1 MKSEVASNMQKE
13 VQKVVKGKEAV
24 IEKVLASM
32 LAGGHILLEDIP
44 GVGKTTL
51 ALAFSRVMNLKYKR
65 TQFTPDVL
73 PADITGF
80 SLYNKKTESFDYV
93 EGAALCNIYLA
104 DEINRT
110 SPKTQSA
117 LLEVME
123 EGKVTVDGV
132 TREVP
137 RPFFVIATQNPIGS
151 VGTQRLPES
160 QMDRFMI
167 RLSIGYPDVESE
179 IQILKGEK
187 ESSLDLVKNVV
198 DATDFLAMQ
207 KQVEEVFI
215 SDAMYEYILA
225 LVGETRTGEN
235 FSLGISPRGTIAL
248 QRLAKAMAFLR
259 GRDYLV
265 PEDVLDIFNDIAGH
279 RVIISN
285 RARAKGLDVSQVLEA
300 AKLKFPMPA

>member
-1 MKSEVASNMQKE
+1 MNNETAIRMQKE
-13 VQKVVKGKEAV
+13 VQKAVMGKEAI

-51 ALAFSRVMNLKYKR
+51 ALAFSKVMSLKYKR

-80 SLYNKKTESFDYV
+80 SMYNKKTDSFDYV

-123 EGKVTVDGV
+123 EGSVTVDGV
-132 TREVP
+132 TRNVP
-137 RPFFVIATQNPIGS
+137 MPFFVIATQNPIGS

-160 QMDRFMI
+160 QMDRFMV
-167 RLSIGYPDVESE
+167 RLSIGYPDAESE
-179 IQILKGEK
+179 IRILKGES
-187 ESSLDLVKNVV
+187 ESLLGQVESIV
-198 DATDFLAMQ
+198 DAQMFLDMQ
-207 KQVEEVFI
+207 KKVEEVFV
-215 SDAMYEYILA
+215 SDALYTYLIA
-225 LVGETRTGEN
+225 IVDETRTNEN
-235 FSLGISPRGTIAL
+235 FSLGISPRGAIAFYKM
-248 QRLAKAMAFLR
+248 AKAMAFIR
-259 GRDYLV
+259 GRDYLT
-265 PEDVLDIFNDIAGH
+265 PEDVLDVFSDIAAH
-279 RVIISN
+279 RVILSS
-285 RARAKGLDVSQVLEA
+285 RAKARGMTLEEALEDV
-300 AKLKFPMPA
+300 KKKFPMP

>member
-1 MKSEVASNMQKE
+1 MNNETAIRMQKE
-13 VQKVVKGKEAV
+13 VQKVVMGKEAI

-51 ALAFSRVMNLKYKR
+51 ALAFSKVMSLKYKR

-80 SLYNKKTESFDYV
+80 SLYNKKTDSFDYV

-123 EGKVTVDGV
+123 EGSVTVDGV
-132 TREVP
+132 TRNVP
-137 RPFFVIATQNPIGS
+137 VPFFVIATQNPIGS

-160 QMDRFMI
+160 QMDRFMV
-167 RLSIGYPDVESE
+167 RLSIGYPDAESE
-179 IQILKGEK
+179 IRILKGES
-187 ESSLDLVKNVV
+187 ESLLGQVESVV
-198 DATDFLAMQ
+198 DAQTFQDMQ
-207 KQVEEVFI
+207 KQVEAVYV
-215 SDAMYEYILA
+215 SDALYTYLISI
-225 LVGETRTGEN
+225 VNDTRTNEN
-235 FSLGISPRGTIAL
+235 FSLGISPRGTISFYKM
-248 QRLAKAMAFLR
+248 AKAMAFIR
-259 GRDYLV
+259 GRDYLT
-265 PEDVLDIFNDIAGH
+265 PEDVLDVFSDIAAH
-279 RVIISN
+279 RVILSN
-285 RARAKGLDVSQVLEA
+285 RAKAKGMTLGEALEDV
-300 AKLKFPMPA
+300 KKKFPMP

>member
-1 MKSEVASNMQKE
+1 MNNETAIRMQKE
-13 VQKVVKGKEAV
+13 VQKAVMGKEAI

-51 ALAFSRVMNLKYKR
+51 ALAFSKVMSLKYKR

-80 SLYNKKTESFDYV
+80 SMYNKKTDSFDYV

-123 EGKVTVDGV
+123 EGSVTVDGV
-132 TREVP
+132 TRNVP
-137 RPFFVIATQNPIGS
+137 MPFFVIATQNPIGS

-160 QMDRFMI
+160 QMDRFMV
-167 RLSIGYPDVESE
+167 RLSIGYPDAESE
-179 IQILKGEK
+179 IRILKGES
-187 ESSLDLVKNVV
+187 ESLLGQVESIV
-198 DATDFLAMQ
+198 DAQMFLDMQ
-207 KQVEEVFI
+207 KQVEEVFV
-215 SDAMYEYILA
+215 SDALYTYLIA
-225 LVGETRTGEN
+225 IVDETRTNEN
-235 FSLGISPRGTIAL
+235 FSLGISPRGAIAFYKM
-248 QRLAKAMAFLR
+248 AKAMAFIR
-259 GRDYLV
+259 GRDYLT
-265 PEDVLDIFNDIAGH
+265 PEDVLDVFSDIAAH
-279 RVIISN
+279 RVILSS
-285 RARAKGLDVSQVLEA
+285 RAKARGMTLEEALEDV
-300 AKLKFPMPA
+300 KKKFPMP

>member
-1 MKSEVASNMQKE
+1 MNNETAIRMQTE
-13 VQKVVKGKEAV
+13 VQKVVMGKEAI

-51 ALAFSRVMNLKYKR
+51 ALAFSKVMSLKYKR

-80 SLYNKKTESFDYV
+80 SLYNKKTDSFDYV

-123 EGKVTVDGV
+123 EGSVTVDGV
-132 TREVP
+132 TRNVP
-137 RPFFVIATQNPIGS
+137 LPFFVIATQNPIGS

-160 QMDRFMI
+160 QMDRFMV
-167 RLSIGYPDVESE
+167 RLSIGYPDAESE
-179 IQILKGEK
+179 IRILKGES
-187 ESSLDLVKNVV
+187 ESLLEQVESVV
-198 DATDFLAMQ
+198 DAQTFLEMQ
-207 KQVEEVFI
+207 KQVEEVFV
-215 SDAMYEYILA
+215 SDALYSYLIA
-225 LVGETRTGEN
+225 IVNDTRTNEN
-235 FSLGISPRGTIAL
+235 FSLGISPRGTIAFYKM
-248 QRLAKAMAFLR
+248 AKAMAFIR
-259 GRDYLV
+259 GRDYLT
-265 PEDVLDIFNDIAGH
+265 PEDVLDVFSDIAAH
-279 RVIISN
+279 RVILSN
-285 RARAKGLDVSQVLEA
+285 RAKAKGMTLEEA
-300 AKLKFPMPA
+300 LEGVKKKFPMP

>member
-1 MKSEVASNMQKE
+1 MNNETAIRMQTE
-13 VQKVVKGKEAV
+13 VQKVVMGKEAI

-51 ALAFSRVMNLKYKR
+51 ALAFSKVMSLKYKR

-80 SLYNKKTESFDYV
+80 SLYNKKTDSFDYV

-123 EGKVTVDGV
+123 EGSVTVDGV
-132 TREVP
+132 TRNVP
-137 RPFFVIATQNPIGS
+137 LPFFVIATQNPIGS

-160 QMDRFMI
+160 QMDRFMV
-167 RLSIGYPDVESE
+167 RLSIGYPDAESE
-179 IQILKGEK
+179 IRILKGES
-187 ESSLDLVKNVV
+187 ESLLEQVESVV
-198 DATDFLAMQ
+198 DAQTFLEMQ
-207 KQVEEVFI
+207 KQVEEVFV
-215 SDAMYEYILA
+215 SDALYSYLIA
-225 LVGETRTGEN
+225 IVNDTRTNEN
-235 FSLGISPRGTIAL
+235 FSLGISPRGTIAFYKM
-248 QRLAKAMAFLR
+248 AKAMAFIR
-259 GRDYLV
+259 GRDYLT
-265 PEDVLDIFNDIAGH
+265 PEDVLDVFSDIAAH
-279 RVIISN
+279 RVILSN
-285 RARAKGLDVSQVLEA
+285 RAKAKGMTLEEALEDV
-300 AKLKFPMPA
+300 KKKFPMP